1 MQKSKKKELVKKGNE
16 LKPTIY
22 IGKEGLTEGIVEE
35 TTKQIKD
42 HGLVKIKILPAADL
56 DKDEVSMELSINTG
70 ARVVETR
77 GFTILLCDPKM
88 LS

>member
-1 MQKSKKKELVKKGNE
+1 MQKSSKKELIKKGSE
-16 LKPTIY
+16 LKPTIH

-35 TTKQIKD
+35 TKKQIKE
-42 HGLVKIKILPAADL
+42 HGLIKIKILPAAAL
-56 DKDEVSMELSINTG
+56 DKDEVSMELSISTG

-88 LS
+88 IS